1 VRRPEA
7 RVRHS
12 IVFVAGFA
20 TLLQTVRKVWR
31 MTEFVTLDGGRIAYD
46 VIGDGPLV
54 VLSHGMG
61 VWRQDYR
68 HLAPLLAGAGFRVV
82 NVDMRG
88 HGESSLNWPSVTG
101 KAAIS
106 RTDVANDL
114 LGVIRHFGGPAVI
127 VGQSLSGGAATIA
140 AAEAPELVTA
150 IIEINPFTRVAK
162 LDIGALFAV
171 RRYRRGFVR
180 LVGTQ
185 LLKSPKL
192 WRSYLDVAYPNKPAD
207 YRESV
212 DDLMATLGQ
221 PGRWEEFMKTGRTT
235 PADAEAKLPEVR
247 RPLLVI
253 MGSED
258 PDFRDPRA
266 EGEAIIAAVPAG
278 IGEVAVVEGGGHY
291 AQAEYASRIAE
302 LIVGFLQQHAD
313 HPAQRVE

>member
-1 VRRPEA
+1 
-7 RVRHS
+7 
-12 IVFVAGFA
+12 
-20 TLLQTVRKVWR
+20 
-31 MTEFVTLDGGRIAYD
+31 MTEFVALDGGRIACD

-82 NVDMRG
+82 NADLRG

-106 RTDVANDL
+106 RTDVAHDL
-114 LGVIRHFGGPAVI
+114 LGLIRHFGGPAVI

-150 IIEINPFTRVAK
+150 IVEINPFTRVPK
-162 LDIGALFAV
+162 LNVGALFTV

-180 LVGTQ
+180 LAGTQ
-185 LLKSPKL
+185 MFKSPKL
-192 WRSYLDVAYPNKPAD
+192 WRSYFEIAYPSKPSD
-207 YRESV
+207 HRRST
-212 DDLMATLGQ
+212 DGLMETLAQ
-221 PGRWEEFMKTGRTT
+221 PGRWEEFMKTGETT
-235 PADAEAKLPEVR
+235 PADAEAKLPAVH

-258 PDFRDPRA
+258 PDFVDPRA
-266 EGEAIIAAVPAG
+266 EGEAIVAATPPG
-278 IGEVAVVEGGGHY
+278 IGEVAVVEGAGHY
-291 AQAEYASRIAE
+291 AQAEFPDRVAE
-302 LIVGFLQQHAD
+302 LIVGFLQKHAD
-313 HPAQRVE
+313 DPARQSR